1 LKKTRVEYE
10 PHLNQPHSIRFRKIL
25 RSAQIHEEIEGLER
39 EKERKLAKTSAEPYL
54 KWKREKKREDK
65 LRQRSSSGYLGEPG
79 SNQRSRGGTLA
90 WLWLRTLKLSSSL
103 LLIVGASTPRTIH
116 SHKHCNI

>member
-79 SNQRSRGGTLA
+79 SNQRSRGGDLSVAVAEDIEVELKPVINRGSLYTEDDPFTQTL
-90 WLWLRTLKLSSSL
+90 
-103 LLIVGASTPRTIH
+103 
-116 SHKHCNI
+116 